1 MSSNYLLALIC
12 SPCPFF
18 QKEFRPRYR
27 RRIARFYPE
36 FSYSVACK
44 HGTEE
49 LETDPVFT
57 LFTLSTLFSL
67 SLSLCSF
74 FYTYLRVILYQR
86 FFPHFSSFYLCV
98 CSLFVCLSVPLSC
111 SLSLSVSRSFSIYI
125 ICLPIWLSFFFC
137 LYLRLSSDPSIYLSL
152 NVDLLIDL
160 FYLVK

>member
-57 LFTLSTLFSL
+57 LSTLFSL

-74 FYTYLRVILYQR
+74 FYRYLRVILYQR

-98 CSLFVCLSVPLSC
+98 CSLFVCVCTSFLFSFAFPFSVFLYLYHLSTYLAV
-111 SLSLSVSRSFSIYI
+111 
-125 ICLPIWLSFFFC
+125 FFFC
-137 LYLRLSSDPSIYLSL
+137 LCLRLSSDPSIYLSL